1 MSSSSCDAPD
11 PDSMLSL
18 LHECKLEGEMLHQH
32 IAARTHT
39 RKQTSSA
46 LQERLEE
53 IKRISEEILDIR
65 CVPSNIPFLPFCI
78 SRADAS
84 RIREKTTRSA
94 GNSRELSA
102 TLDYESTAR
111 AALSTENGNYATRL
125 SERAGELRRAQA
137 QSSNKA
143 WESARELPRVRS
155 DFRKRSCERLREVT
169 HLGWSLSV
177 LEASL

>member
-1 MSSSSCDAPD
+1 MCQALSRLVMQAAMSRRLIPHAHLMDAHEGGGNWQAHGLAMSSSSCDAPD
-11 PDSMLSL
+11 PDSMLNL

-78 SRADAS
+78 QPCRC
-84 RIREKTTRSA
+84 
-94 GNSRELSA
+94 LSHQ
-102 TLDYESTAR
+102 
-111 AALSTENGNYATRL
+111 
-125 SERAGELRRAQA
+125 GEDDKISWKQ
-137 QSSNKA
+137 
-143 WESARELPRVRS
+143 P
-155 DFRKRSCERLREVT
+155 
-169 HLGWSLSV
+169 
-177 LEASL
+177 